1 MPRPPRPRP
10 TGHAR
15 SRFSGHALHPFGPA
29 SAGLPPGALCTGF
42 SALPALASVR
52 RRKCSR
58 PAAAGGPRFRA
69 GRGRCGAAP
78 VPQILLSCLP
88 ASSSQPRGWTQE
100 TLLVTALLASAAAQA
115 RTPSCSCRPCRPCGP
130 RGSDSSSRK
139 KPGGG
144 LLPWTTPWPGFW
156 TCWRA
161 AGAGGERAPPWR
173 PGSPTSCSAGYG
185 HSHALAQPSPR
196 LEQLQARAV
205 RVLTESPSSLAAPLA
220 SIFQL
225 QDADQSCLLEHV
237 HRLYH
242 EGRFR
247 EAVMLGTKLKLQ
259 PELDVEKMSI
269 PLLLQDKVALVERY
283 VAGFPD
289 LQRRLLALMDSWCQ
303 PGFDIKD
310 VVRQHPQVASV
321 RLEKLSP
328 QVLSRQVLRLQEQFS
343 VIPALCPHAAMQQ
356 RLAALRHLCHKRFVE
371 KSLSQ
376 ENWADHVQGLVG
388 QSPWL
393 QEQLSQLLASL
404 SDPSMAAQCTLNLP
418 LPEDRLL
425 ATVAAGLGQ
434 LQLQGRAAEAVSRLN
449 MKDVKDHY
457 YQLPIPR
464 ENIYLLTSQEDL
476 ARHKDALLQP
486 QQVVGVDLE
495 WTLVFIAGGRPR
507 PSLLQVATEGC
518 VFLLDILAF
527 TQPPAGQG
535 AQAFSQLVAQ
545 LLSDPS
551 ITKLGYGMA
560 GDLQKLGM
568 SCPILAHV
576 EKQVLGGVDLL
587 LVHRQM
593 RMAGMPTPGMA
604 RAGGLRGLSLL
615 VQQVLG
621 TTLDKT
627 QQLSNWDRRPLF
639 EEQLIYAA
647 ADAYSLL
654 EVHQALCREP
664 ARFHLSG
671 DLAGSQRPRHRERPG
686 TQEPP
691 GLQEALAA
699 PRQVPLAVAEA
710 TIPQVPAR
718 TFRVVC
724 DNMLQGLAR
733 SLRCL
738 GVDVHVLDNSEDH
751 RRAAEVAR
759 LEGRIIL
766 TSGQPYHTLRA
777 QVGAGRCLMVDGSLK
792 AQQQAK
798 AVLRHFNV
806 RVTHADIFSRCQACN
821 CDQYL
826 KVSRDTM
833 KQLMRLS
840 GHQEGP
846 RTSGMV
852 LASVFLPVE
861 LRRGLLS
868 PPVVGAGHPKTLQ
881 LQIFTGSDKSTQ
893 SQESQEPGPA
903 PEEAPGGCTHD
914 RPCRWLQA
922 ADLCAET
929 PDMLA
934 NGTRLQL
941 ARVPAGVLRT
951 LGLWHFYCC
960 TRCGKVFW
968 DGSHLGRVATHF
980 RDILESAPGPCEL
993 SPAPSPASSFF

>member
-846 RTSGMV
+846 RTSG
-852 LASVFLPVE
+852 
-861 LRRGLLS
+861 
-868 PPVVGAGHPKTLQ
+868 
-881 LQIFTGSDKSTQ
+881 DKSTQ